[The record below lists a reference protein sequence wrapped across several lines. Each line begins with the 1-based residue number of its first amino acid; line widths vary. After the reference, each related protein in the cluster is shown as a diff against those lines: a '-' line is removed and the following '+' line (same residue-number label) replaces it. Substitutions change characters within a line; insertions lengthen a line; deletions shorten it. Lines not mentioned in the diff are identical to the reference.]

1 MANAWIEHLKK
12 FWSKNKGKM
21 SYSEA
26 MKEARKTYKKGATLT
41 TSKKDMSSK
50 STKGAKSKTHKG
62 DKDYTT
68 KKGDKDFHEDGKDV
82 KKRKKPYKGN
92 VKHGT
97 K

>member
-26 MKEARKTYKKGATLT
+26 MKAARKTYKKGATLT
-41 TSKKDMSSK
+41 TSKTK

-82 KKRKKPYKGN
+82 KKPKKPYKGN

>member
-1 MANAWIEHLKK
+1 
-12 FWSKNKGKM
+12 
-21 SYSEA
+21 
-26 MKEARKTYKKGATLT
+26 MKAARKTYKKGATLT
-41 TSKKDMSSK
+41 TSKTK

-82 KKRKKPYKGN
+82 KKPKKPYKGN